1 MEKLKKIA
9 PTDAEVLISGPTGV
23 GKELYANYIHQ
34 HSARAKA
41 PLVAVNCGGLPV
53 ELIENELFGHVG
65 GAFTGARPHSDG
77 LVAAAEGG
85 TLFFDEIDSLPLPC
99 QVKLLRFLQDKG
111 YRRLGETR
119 LRRANVRIIAAT
131 NADLVA
137 AVRAKSFREDLFFRL
152 RVVPVE
158 VPSLVQRPEDILF
171 LVNIFTEHCS
181 ETYKLPRIV
190 FQGSALDR
198 LRSYSWP
205 GNIRELENCV
215 KYLTC
220 LQLARPIDISDLPLL
235 GEGKTGENLSMD
247 ALTEASPL
255 KALKGELVSEFE
267 RTYLESA
274 LRRSGG
280 NIAAAARASGKPR
293 RAFFELMRKR
303 GVIAQHWSVAAASEP
318 GNADGHQDAVA
329 EANPSGVPL
338 ATAEV
343 GTMEPECVTIEIPWA
358 SRLSRR

>member
-1 MEKLKKIA
+1 MAQPSASAALLLVGISSAHTELMKKLEKVA

-23 GKELYANYIHQ
+23 GKELYADYIHQ

-99 QVKLLRFLQDKG
+99 QVKLLRFLQDKE

-119 LRRANVRIIAAT
+119 LRRANVRIVAAT
-131 NADLVA
+131 NVDLVA
-137 AVRAKSFREDLFFRL
+137 AIRAKSFRQDLFFRL
-152 RVVPVE
+152 RVVPVQ
-158 VPSLVQRPEDILF
+158 VPSLAERPEDIPS
-171 LVNIFTEHCS
+171 LVTSFVERCS
-181 ETYKLPRIV
+181 ETYKLPHVI
-190 FQGSALDR
+190 FGDLALER
-198 LRSYSWP
+198 LITYRWP

-220 LQLARPIDISDLPLL
+220 LQLARPVYPYDLPLL
-235 GEGKTGENLSMD
+235 SEDEPDDGS
-247 ALTEASPL
+247 LTEALREGGPL
-255 KALKGELVSEFE
+255 KAQKQSLVSEFE

-280 NIAAAARASGKPR
+280 NIAAAARASGKQR

-303 GVIAQHWSVAAASEP
+303 GVVAQQWLGEVAGDSGGAPGQQEFVARADPVGRSVTN
-318 GNADGHQDAVA
+318 G
-329 EANPSGVPL
+329 
-338 ATAEV
+338 
-343 GTMEPECVTIEIPWA
+343 
-358 SRLSRR
+358 

>member
-1 MEKLKKIA
+1 MEKLEKVA

-23 GKELYANYIHQ
+23 GKELYANFIHH

-41 PLVAVNCGGLPV
+41 SFVPVNCGGLPV

-99 QVKLLRFLQDKG
+99 QAKLLRFLQDKE

-119 LRRANVRIIAAT
+119 LRHSNVRIIAAT

-158 VPSLVQRPEDILF
+158 VPSLAQRPGDIPS
-171 LVNIFTEHCS
+171 LVDTFVERCS
-181 ETYKLPRIV
+181 GTYRLPRVV
-190 FQGSALDR
+190 FGDRALDR
-198 LRSYSWP
+198 LKSYSWP

-220 LQLARPIDISDLPLL
+220 LQLARPVDLSDLPLL
-235 GEGKTGENLSMD
+235 LENETDDGLPMD
-247 ALTEASPL
+247 ALAKAGPL
-255 KALKGELVSEFE
+255 RALKRELVSEFE

-274 LRRSGG
+274 LRCSGG

-303 GVIAQHWSVAAASEP
+303 GVTATSSSGMETS
-318 GNADGHQDAVA
+318 DAVA
-329 EANPSGVPL
+329 PTTPS
-338 ATAEV
+338 
-343 GTMEPECVTIEIPWA
+343 
-358 SRLSRR
+358 